1 MPRRGTPRWVAV
13 PTNKNAGPTRPTA
26 ERTSPPVTAA
36 HPVRPRP
43 TPGARTV
50 AAVAALVGGAM
61 AMGVSPVFVRFAE
74 VGPYTSAFWRV
85 GLALPLLW
93 LWARIDSGG
102 SPVAWRPA
110 TVVAGLLFSAD
121 LFFWHLSILNTTM
134 ANATLLAT
142 LAPVWVA
149 LGSSVFIGEKVERTT
164 IAGIVLC
171 VVGALALVGAS
182 WSFAPERLLG
192 DFYGLVTSVF
202 FGAYFLAVRVARR
215 TTPSGVLLYRSSLVT
230 AAVLLVC
237 ATTLE
242 TTLWPATLT
251 GAGALVLLAFV
262 SHVGGQGLLAYALG
276 HLSAAFSSL
285 VIFLEA
291 VAAAAIGWLVFAE
304 ALSPLQAIGGAT
316 ILAGIWIARPRSA
329 RAHES
334 VK

>member
-1 MPRRGTPRWVAV
+1 
-13 PTNKNAGPTRPTA
+13 
-26 ERTSPPVTAA
+26 VTAD
-36 HPVRPRP
+36 HPARPATAPAGRL
-43 TPGARTV
+43 A
-50 AAVAALVGGAM
+50 AAVAALVCGAL
-61 AMGVSPVFVRFAE
+61 AMGISPVFVRFAE

-85 GLALPLLW
+85 ALALPLLW

-102 SPVAWRPA
+102 RRPVAWNRA
-110 TVVAGLLFSAD
+110 TLVAGLLFAAD

-149 LGSSVFIGEKVERTT
+149 LGSSLFIGERVERSTV
-164 IAGIVLC
+164 AGIVLC
-171 VVGALALVGAS
+171 VLGALALVGAS

-192 DFYGLVTSVF
+192 DVYGLVTSFF

-215 TTPSGVLLYRSSLVT
+215 TTPSGLLLFRSSMVT
-230 AAVLLVC
+230 AAALFGAATLL
-237 ATTLE
+237 E
-242 TTLWPATLT
+242 SNLWPVTLT

-291 VAAAAIGWLVFAE
+291 IAAAAIGWLVFAE
-304 ALSPLQAIGGAT
+304 AVSPLQAAGGLT
-316 ILAGIWIARPRSA
+316 ILAGIWTARPRPK